1 MLTLTATV
9 QGSGSTSPGGTV
21 SFMSGST
28 LLGTANLNSS
38 GVATLTNSSLAAGAY
53 TLTAQYAGNAN
64 FLASTSAP
72 ESATVSSEATTT
84 SLSATPNPVTTG
96 QTLTLTATVQ
106 GSGSTAPGGTVNF
119 MNGSTLLG
127 TATLNSSGVAT
138 LTTSSLAAGA
148 YSLTVQYAGDS
159 NFLSSTSA
167 TVSLT
172 VNAQA
177 TTTSLNA
184 TPNPVITGQTLIL
197 TATAQ
202 GTGSTAP
209 GGMVSF
215 MNGSSLLGTAPL
227 NSSGV
232 AMLTLTTLA
241 VGTYNMTAQYA
252 GNANFLSSTSVAVSV
267 TVNAQPTTPHIPKP
281 LPPKTSNQ

>member
-1 MLTLTATV
+1 MN
-9 QGSGSTSPGGTV
+9 
-21 SFMSGST
+21 GST
-28 LLGTANLNSS
+28 LLGTANLNTS
-38 GVATLTNSSLAAGAY
+38 GA
-53 TLTAQYAGNAN
+53 
-64 FLASTSAP
+64 
-72 ESATVSSEATTT
+72 
-84 SLSATPNPVTTG
+84 
-96 QTLTLTATVQ
+96 
-106 GSGSTAPGGTVNF
+106 
-119 MNGSTLLG
+119 
-127 TATLNSSGVAT
+127 AT
-138 LTTSSLAAGA
+138 LTTTSLAAGA